1 MRTSKRRRNGK
12 MRPQEILQ
20 LLVQGKA
27 GTQVAQQTSPERSKA
42 VMDER
47 ARALASPPAQ
57 TGSADQSLEVVT
69 FMLAEER
76 YGIET
81 SHVREVVRLADY
93 TPLPGTPDFLVGV
106 TNLRGEI
113 LADVDLRKFL
123 GVPGAGLTDLSR
135 LIVLGSDR
143 AEFGLLADTWVGV
156 VRLRA
161 DEVLEP
167 PEAVAAVGR
176 KYLRGVTKEGLVLL
190 DGAVL
195 LKDDRLFINQSQE
208 RNN

>member
-1 MRTSKRRRNGK
+1 MRTLKRRRNGK
-12 MRPQEILQ
+12 MRPQEILK
-20 LLVQGKA
+20 LLADGRA
-27 GTQVAQQTSPERSKA
+27 ATEVAQQTSPERAKA
-42 VMDER
+42 VIDER
-47 ARALASPPAQ
+47 ARELANPPAQ
-57 TGSADQSLEVVT
+57 AASAEQSLEVVT

-81 SHVREVVRLADY
+81 SHVREVVRLVDF

-113 LADVDLRKFL
+113 LAVVDLRKFL
-123 GVPGAGLTDLSR
+123 GVPGARLTDLSR

-167 PEAVAAVGR
+167 PEPVAAASG
-176 KYLRGVTKEGLVLL
+176 KYARGVTKEGVVLL

-195 LKDDRLFINQSQE
+195 LTDARLFIDQSQE
-208 RNN
+208 SGT